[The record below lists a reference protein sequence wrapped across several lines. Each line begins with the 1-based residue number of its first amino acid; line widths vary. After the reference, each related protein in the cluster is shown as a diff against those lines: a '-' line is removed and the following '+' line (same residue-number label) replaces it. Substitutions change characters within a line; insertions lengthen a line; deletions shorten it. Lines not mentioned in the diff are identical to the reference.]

1 VVFVDRISYLD
12 FEIKIEREGEEY
24 AARVL
29 RSPVGEASTRFTVPF
44 SEDRLA
50 LLTLKL
56 SRPRAT
62 TRSVT
67 RSDEIGAARELGGK
81 LFEAVFSGEV
91 RARLRSG
98 LDEASRQEQTG
109 LRLKLRLQDAPELA
123 DLPWEF
129 LFDPSLDR
137 FLAQSNRTPIV
148 RYVELPER
156 IRPLAVDLPL
166 QILVMISSP
175 LDPSYPRLDIER
187 EEGMLRR
194 ALQPLSQAGKVQI
207 DWLEDATLANL
218 QRRLRG
224 ARYHI
229 FHFIGHGG
237 FEEGTG
243 EGVLV
248 LQDDQGRGWKAGA
261 HRFATLLHDH
271 PSLRLAVLNACEGAR
286 NSRRDPFAGV
296 ATTLIRHGIPAVV
309 AMQFEI
315 TDQAAITFAGEFYTA
330 LAENYPVD
338 AAVAEARKAVYAQP
352 NDVEWATPVLYT
364 RAPDGVLF
372 DVRSALRPQERAAG
386 SVEVVR
392 TPVTAGPVIPAPP
405 SPAPPRSGPPQP
417 TSPSLGGRPETRARS
432 WEETAAQVTAQVSA
446 WFKDRGFAMNST
458 RVEGTLDVDAPTTV
472 IRERAMRWAAAA
484 EFTCT
489 SDEPGQWVFER
500 GSKAAMLYS
509 IDIKKHHIVALVQ
522 AAAEQPVRVQAH
534 LRTAQRGVLFTPGD
548 RKYLSEQLEGLT
560 QYLTGAR
567 S

>member
-1 VVFVDRISYLD
+1 MW
-12 FEIKIEREGEEY
+12 
-24 AARVL
+24 
-29 RSPVGEASTRFTVPF
+29 
-44 SEDRLA
+44 
-50 LLTLKL
+50 
-56 SRPRAT
+56 
-62 TRSVT
+62 
-67 RSDEIGAARELGGK
+67 
-81 LFEAVFSGEV
+81 EAVFGGEV
-91 RARLRSG
+91 RARLRSS

-166 QILVMISSP
+166 RILVMISNP
-175 LDPSYPRLDIER
+175 LDPDYARLDIER

-218 QRRLRG
+218 QRRLRT

-286 NSRRDPFAGV
+286 NSRHDPFAGV
-296 ATTLIRHGIPAVV
+296 ATTFIRHGIPAVV

-372 DVRSALRPQERAAG
+372 DMRSAPRSQAPAAG
-386 SVEVVR
+386 LSEPAPA
-392 TPVTAGPVIPAPP
+392 PVTAAPMVPASP
-405 SPAPPRSGPPQP
+405 SPAPPQSAPLRPTPPGPPGQ
-417 TSPSLGGRPETRARS
+417 PETRARS

-446 WFKDRGFAMNST
+446 WFKDRGFTMNST
-458 RVEGTLDVDAPTTV
+458 QVEGAMDVDAPMAA
-472 IRERAMRWAAAA
+472 IRERAMRWAAA

-500 GSKAAMLYS
+500 GSKAAMLYG

-522 AAAEQPVRVQAH
+522 ATGEQPVRVQAH

-548 RKYLSEQLEGLT
+548 RKYLSEQLEGLI